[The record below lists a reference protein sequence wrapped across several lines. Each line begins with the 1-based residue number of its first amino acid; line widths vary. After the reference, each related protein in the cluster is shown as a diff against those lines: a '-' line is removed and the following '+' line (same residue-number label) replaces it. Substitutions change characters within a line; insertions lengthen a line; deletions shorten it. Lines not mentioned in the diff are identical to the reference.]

1 MKELAS
7 WLLHPKP
14 TRFPYDV
21 VVGEYHR
28 VGKHFVHD
36 NLLAMLARARDA
48 VDHLHDP
55 FHGSALLNR
64 FLQTAL
70 DKWDGRYDYPTY
82 TGLALLPMPSVDD
95 PPEQLPYALPRRDRL
110 VIQLIADLLDFELAA
125 SEGRTDVLPE
135 MRPDTRTTTK
145 RCRLARN
152 VAAPALRR
160 LGLAGEVTAT
170 DPEEAARALCAAVQP
185 ELSAL
190 DRRILQLSMLPV
202 YVVHDEYMFIRV
214 LQLFEITFAM
224 IAVELRGA
232 VYALAA
238 HEDCR
243 TATLCIDVAEKM
255 LRESAPLFSLAATMR
270 VEAFQTFREF
280 TEGASAIQSRNY
292 KILESLCRTPDPDRL
307 ASAAYLSVPE
317 VRERVLA
324 GNYTLDEAFQAASDS
339 GYLTGAEVEKLSA
352 AMGRFAATL
361 RRWRQTHYSVARRM
375 LGDQRPGTGATEGT
389 PYLKAVRTIPVFRS
403 VAHTEGDVDLESA

>member
-1 MKELAS
+1 
-7 WLLHPKP
+7 
-14 TRFPYDV
+14 
-21 VVGEYHR
+21 
-28 VGKHFVHD
+28 
-36 NLLAMLARARDA
+36 
-48 VDHLHDP
+48 
-55 FHGSALLNR
+55 
-64 FLQTAL
+64 
-70 DKWDGRYDYPTY
+70 
-82 TGLALLPMPSVDD
+82 VDD

-110 VIQLIADLLDFELAA
+110 VVQLIVDLLDFELAA
-125 SEGRTDVLPE
+125 SEGRTDLLPQ
-135 MRPDTRTTTK
+135 MRPDARTTTK
-145 RCRLARN
+145 RCNLACK
-152 VAAPALRR
+152 VAASAHRR

-170 DPEEAARALCAAVQP
+170 DPEEAARELCAAVRP
-185 ELSAL
+185 EQSAL

-238 HEDCR
+238 HEDWS
-243 TATLCIDVAEKM
+243 TATRCIDVAETM
-255 LRESAPLFSLAATMR
+255 LRESAPLFSLAATMQ

-280 TEGASAIQSRNY
+280 TDGASAIQSRNY

-324 GNYTLDEAFQAASDS
+324 GNYTLDEAFQAAS
-339 GYLTGAEVEKLSA
+339 GYLTGAEVENLTA
-352 AMGRFAATL
+352 AMSRFEATL

-389 PYLKAVRTIPVFRS
+389 SYLKAVRTIPVFRS
-403 VAHTEGDVDLESA
+403 VQHTEGDVDLESA

>member
-1 MKELAS
+1 MEELTS
-7 WLLHPKP
+7 WLRHPKP
-14 TRFPYDV
+14 TRFPYDA
-21 VVGEYHR
+21 VVGEYRR
-28 VGKHFVHD
+28 VGKHFVD
-36 NLLAMLARARDA
+36 RNLLATLALVRDA
-48 VDHLHDP
+48 VEHLPDP
-55 FHGSALLNR
+55 FHGSALLHR

-82 TGLALLPMPSVDD
+82 TALALLPMPSVDD

-110 VIQLIADLLDFELAA
+110 VMQLIADLLDFELAA
-125 SEGRTDVLPE
+125 GEGRTDVLPE
-135 MRPDTRTTTK
+135 MRPDARTTTK
-145 RCRLARN
+145 RCRLAHR

-170 DPEEAARALCAAVQP
+170 DPEQAARELCAAVQP

-190 DRRILQLSMLPV
+190 DRRIVQLSMLPV
-202 YVVHDEYMFIRV
+202 YVMHDEYMFIRV

-238 HEDCR
+238 HEDCT
-243 TATLCIDVAEKM
+243 TATRCIDVAETM
-255 LRESAPLFSLAATMR
+255 LRESAPLFSLAATMQ

-280 TEGASAIQSRNY
+280 TDGASAIQSRNY

-307 ASAAYLSVPE
+307 ASAAFLSVPE

-324 GNYTLDEAFQAASDS
+324 GNFTLEEAYQAACDS
-339 GYLTGAEVEKLSA
+339 GYLTGTEREVLAA

-361 RRWRQTHYSVARRM
+361 RRWRQTHYSVAVRM
-375 LGDQRPGTGATEGT
+375 LGNQRAGTGATEGT
-389 PYLKAVRTIPVFRS
+389 AYLKAVRTIPVFRS
-403 VAHTEGDVDLESA
+403 VEHTEGDVDLESA